1 MFPPIFKA
9 LAASKAITDLV
20 KNGNVARIY
29 DFGRAPQG
37 VEYPYLT
44 FYQVSGR
51 PHENI
56 SDAPSADTDVVR
68 VDIWAQSPEHVTTLA
83 KAAQAV
89 FDDNRQSNKLVMQ
102 TIDDETGS
110 YRVCIEVEWLH
121 SRH

>member
-20 KNGNVARIY
+20 KDGKAIRIH
-29 DFGRAPQG
+29 DFGQAPQG
-37 VEYPYLT
+37 VAYPYLT

-56 SDAPSADTDVVR
+56 SDAPCSDTDIVR
-68 VDIWAQSPEHVTTLA
+68 VDIWAQQPEHVATLA
-83 KAAQAV
+83 KAVQAV
-89 FDDNRQSNKLVMQ
+89 FDQHRQSNRLAMQ
-102 TIDDETGS
+102 TIDDETGA

-121 SRH
+121 SR